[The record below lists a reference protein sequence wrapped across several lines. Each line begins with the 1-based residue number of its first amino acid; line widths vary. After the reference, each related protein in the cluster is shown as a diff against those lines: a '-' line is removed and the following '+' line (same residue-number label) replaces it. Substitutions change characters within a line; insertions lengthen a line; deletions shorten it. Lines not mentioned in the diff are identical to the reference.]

1 MPSLVERVAAAAVLA
16 GVDPSTVGIVPTAA
30 DHHELVNVAKWPEAV
45 RDELVA
51 KGLVVVRAKA
61 RKEK

>member
-1 MPSLVERVAAAAVLA
+1 MPSLVDRVAAAALAA
-16 GVDPSTVGIVPTAA
+16 GVDVSTIGVVATAEA
-30 DHHELVNVAKWPEAV
+30 HHELVNVAKWPEAV